1 VQDPAAVTQNFE
13 SGEHRE
19 DKECTGKVNDDVHTS
34 RAAEKEIADEIHD
47 NKEIRN
53 EDNAIHHDES
63 QTKPEED
70 VAPKPEDNAKID
82 DTTTTL
88 GGEII
93 DGNASIKPREIEEIG
108 ENKGLESTS
117 NPFVESSIQ
126 NNVEHD
132 LHHKVSTYTLN
143 TYCSYTPRNS
153 FFLSNLLLV
162 KLYVVFLPAIRLKMK
177 SFQWQSKM
185 M

>member
-1 VQDPAAVTQNFE
+1 MQDAAAVTQNIE

-19 DKECTGKVNDDVHTS
+19 DKECTGKVNDDVHTIQAS
-34 RAAEKEIADEIHD
+34 EKEIADEIHD

-53 EDNAIHHDES
+53 EDNAIHRDGS
-63 QTKPEED
+63 QTKPEEEE
-70 VAPKPEDNAKID
+70 APKPKDNAETD
-82 DTTTTL
+82 DTTAL

-126 NNVEHD
+126 NNIEHD

-143 TYCSYTPRNS
+143 MYCSYTPRNS

-162 KLYVVFLPAIRLKMK
+162 KFYVVFFL
-177 SFQWQSKM
+177 QSG
-185 M
+185 

>member
-1 VQDPAAVTQNFE
+1 VQDAAAVTQNIE

-19 DKECTGKVNDDVHTS
+19 DKECTGKVNDDVHTIRES
-34 RAAEKEIADEIHD
+34 EKEIADEIHD

-63 QTKPEED
+63 QTKPEEEE
-70 VAPKPEDNAKID
+70 ASKPEDNAK
-82 DTTTTL
+82 
-88 GGEII
+88 II

-143 TYCSYTPRNS
+143 MYCSYTPRNS
-153 FFLSNLLLV
+153 FLLSNLLLV
-162 KLYVVFLPAIRLKMK
+162 KFYVIFLPTIRLKMK
-177 SFQWQSKM
+177 SFQWQSRM